1 MCHKSCGSRKQVTG
15 NGFRRC
21 ACGGV
26 MLYVSGAGKLCRMG
40 KGGWSLFYRHPGLD
54 SGSFFANETEKR
66 FSRIMREILNQVPND
81 NRKYDEEI
89 CLFFFTAP
97 YKICRR
103 KATPCT
109 HISHLTSH
117 IFHNNQAIC
126 LGFIILK
133 PKT

>member
-54 SGSFFANETEKR
+54 PGSL
-66 FSRIMREILNQVPND
+66 SRMR
-81 NRKYDEEI
+81 
-89 CLFFFTAP
+89 
-97 YKICRR
+97 
-103 KATPCT
+103 
-109 HISHLTSH
+109 
-117 IFHNNQAIC
+117 
-126 LGFIILK
+126 LK
-133 PKT
+133 DDFLHGERDSESSSK